1 VGGPGLDFETWV
13 SPDNGTWPHYPSL
26 KTETWATHLIFVRVT
41 FIRLGWPSLERY
53 SRLVD
58 NEANMSEA
66 PVTTLFSRRRF
77 FGWTSSVAAALGAAP
92 LISSAG
98 ALVDDG
104 EDYYGKL
111 GVAKIINAAGT
122 YTTLTA
128 ACMPPV
134 VLAAVQKAALH
145 PVRLRDL
152 QIRSGEYIARRLK
165 CEGAVVTSGAAGAI
179 TLATAACL
187 QYANKIDP
195 LSMPQAIDGTKNQV
209 IVQQAHRY
217 GYDHAIFLCGA
228 RITEVVTIDDYKRAC
243 AAGNAIMTNFFNA
256 AEEEDGVAGTAQIG
270 REEWLRIAH
279 EHDIPCH
286 LDAAADMPPISNLW
300 KYTGMGF
307 DLVAFSGGKGMRGPQ
322 NAGLLLGKK
331 HLTDLAQQNNNPE
344 EGVGRGMKVAKEQI
358 VGMVAAVDWVLSHTE
373 ESMQGDYQKRAD
385 LIAAAVKGIPSV
397 TAETVVP
404 RIANHIPHLLVR
416 FDPSVTG
423 CSTAEIVS
431 KLREGK
437 PSIEL
442 NPNTGKPPN
451 QGIPSN
457 ANTLVVGVWM
467 LQPGEDA
474 IVGRRIREALTSKT

>member
-1 VGGPGLDFETWV
+1 
-13 SPDNGTWPHYPSL
+13 
-26 KTETWATHLIFVRVT
+26 
-41 FIRLGWPSLERY
+41 
-53 SRLVD
+53 
-58 NEANMSEA
+58 MSEPSQPA
-66 PVTTLFSRRRF
+66 TGGFSRRRF
-77 FGWTSSVAAALGAAP
+77 FHWSSSLAASLGVAP
-92 LISSAG
+92 LFSSARSL
-98 ALVDDG
+98 ASPEKEVEG
-104 EDYYGKL
+104 EDYYDKL
-111 GVAKIINAAGT
+111 GVATIINAAGT

-145 PVRLRDL
+145 PVRLHDL
-152 QIRSGEYIARRLK
+152 QTKSGEYIAQRLK
-165 CEGAVVTSGAAGAI
+165 CEGAVVTSGASGAI

-187 QYANKIDP
+187 QYANNVSP
-195 LSMPQAIDGTKNQV
+195 LAMPQAIDGLKNQV
-209 IVQQAHRY
+209 IVQRAHRY
-217 GYDHAIFLCGA
+217 GYDHAMFLCGA
-228 RITEVVTIDDYKRAC
+228 RVTEVVTLDDYKRAC

-256 AEEEDGVAGTAQIG
+256 AEEEDGEAGTAQIG

-279 EHDIPCH
+279 EHSIPCH

-322 NAGLLLGKK
+322 NAGLLLGRK
-331 HLTDLAQQNNNPE
+331 HLTDLAMQNNNPGD
-344 EGVGRGMKVAKEQI
+344 GVGRGMKVAKEQI

-373 ESMQGDYQKRAD
+373 ESMQGDYQKRVD
-385 LIAAAVKGIPSV
+385 LIVAAVKGIPSV
-397 TAETVVP
+397 TTETVVP
-404 RIANHIPHLLVR
+404 KIANHVPHLLIR

-423 CSTAEIVS
+423 VTTKEIVT

-442 NPNTGKPPN
+442 NPNTGQPPN

-474 IVGRRIREALTSKT
+474 VVGRRIREALTSKA